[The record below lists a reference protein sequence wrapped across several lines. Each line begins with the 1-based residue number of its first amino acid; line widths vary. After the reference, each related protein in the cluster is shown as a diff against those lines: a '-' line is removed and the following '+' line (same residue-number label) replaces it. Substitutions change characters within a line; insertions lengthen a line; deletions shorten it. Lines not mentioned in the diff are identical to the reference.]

1 MVNNMGKKTEERKD
15 ENKQRKG
22 ISQTGARI
30 TVSTNPSLWW
40 EERKKIG
47 QPNPEDQER
56 GYREKQEKY
65 EQERQRGMQETVKQG
80 HEERYKPEKQMR
92 VEGEEKKDISQTKA
106 RKTVSTTP
114 SSWREERKGI
124 GQPNPQ
130 DQERGYREKQ
140 EKYEQERQRGMQET
154 ARQGHEERYKPEKQ
168 MRVEGEEKKDISQT
182 KARKTV
188 STTPSSW
195 WEERKGIGQP
205 NPQDQERGYREKQE
219 KYEQER
225 QRGMQETVRQ
235 GHEERY
241 KPEKQMRAE
250 GEEKKD
256 ISQIMFGSYTAVS
269 SMWQDSCLKL
279 YKTWFEST
287 NTLLEKAYLL
297 SKDTTPE
304 QYKEFY
310 TLWMDAYH
318 ETYGNL
324 FVQSMPPSKEV
335 LEYFF
340 QSANRNLNL
349 YKSWISTFE
358 KLSQKAKEL
367 SKQTADT
374 DANKE
379 FYDLWAKTYVK
390 AFDNFFV
397 NRPIAR
403 PFEEFLEPVKNA
415 TRLYADTFTILSKM
429 WMKSYSCSTGA
440 YMNK

>member
-114 SSWREERKGI
+114 SSWWEERKGI

-225 QRGMQETVRQ
+225 QRGMQETARQ

-241 KPEKQMRAE
+241 KPEKQMRVE

-256 ISQIMFGSYTAVS
+256 ICLLYTS
-269 SMWQDSCLKL
+269 
-279 YKTWFEST
+279 
-287 NTLLEKAYLL
+287 
-297 SKDTTPE
+297 
-304 QYKEFY
+304 
-310 TLWMDAYH
+310 
-318 ETYGNL
+318 
-324 FVQSMPPSKEV
+324 PSP
-335 LEYFF
+335 
-340 QSANRNLNL
+340 R
-349 YKSWISTFE
+349 
-358 KLSQKAKEL
+358 
-367 SKQTADT
+367 D
-374 DANKE
+374 
-379 FYDLWAKTYVK
+379 
-390 AFDNFFV
+390 
-397 NRPIAR
+397 
-403 PFEEFLEPVKNA
+403 
-415 TRLYADTFTILSKM
+415 
-429 WMKSYSCSTGA
+429 
-440 YMNK
+440 

>member
-106 RKTVSTTP
+106 RETVSTTP
-114 SSWREERKGI
+114 SSWWEERKGI

-154 ARQGHEERYKPEKQ
+154 VKQGHEERYKPEKQ

-225 QRGMQETVRQ
+225 QGGMQETVRQ

-440 YMNK
+440 YRDK

>member
-114 SSWREERKGI
+114 SSW
-124 GQPNPQ
+124 
-130 DQERGYREKQ
+130 
-140 EKYEQERQRGMQET
+140 
-154 ARQGHEERYKPEKQ
+154 
-168 MRVEGEEKKDISQT
+168 
-182 KARKTV
+182 
-188 STTPSSW
+188 

-225 QRGMQETVRQ
+225 QGGMQETVRQ

-440 YMNK
+440 YRDK

>member
-15 ENKQRKG
+15 VNKQRKG

-47 QPNPEDQER
+47 YPNPQDQER
-56 GYREKQEKY
+56 GYKEEQEKY
-65 EQERQRGMQETVKQG
+65 EQERQRAMQETVRQR

-92 VEGEEKKDISQTKA
+92 AEGEEKK
-106 RKTVSTTP
+106 
-114 SSWREERKGI
+114 G
-124 GQPNPQ
+124 
-130 DQERGYREKQ
+130 
-140 EKYEQERQRGMQET
+140 
-154 ARQGHEERYKPEKQ
+154 
-168 MRVEGEEKKDISQT
+168 ISQT

-205 NPQDQERGYREKQE
+205 NPEDQERGYREKQE

-241 KPEKQMRAE
+241 KPEKQMRVE

-269 SMWQDSCLKL
+269 RMWQDSCLKL

-287 NTLLEKAYLL
+287 NTLFEKAYLL

-310 TLWMDAYH
+310 TLWMDAYQ

-335 LEYFF
+335 LEYFLK
-340 QSANRNLNL
+340 SANRNLNL
-349 YKSWISTFE
+349 YKSWIATLE
-358 KLSQKAKEL
+358 KVSQKAMEL
-367 SKQTADT
+367 SKQTADPY
-374 DANKE
+374 ANK
-379 FYDLWAKTYVK
+379 
-390 AFDNFFV
+390 
-397 NRPIAR
+397 R
-403 PFEEFLEPVKNA
+403 
-415 TRLYADTFTILSKM
+415 IL
-429 WMKSYSCSTGA
+429 
-440 YMNK
+440 

>member
-1 MVNNMGKKTEERKD
+1 MGKNMGKKTEERKD
-15 ENKQRKG
+15 VNKQRKG

-30 TVSTNPSLWW
+30 TVSTTPSSWW
-40 EERKKIG
+40 EERKGIG

-56 GYREKQEKY
+56 VYREKQEKY
-65 EQERQRGMQETVKQG
+65 EQERMQETV
-80 HEERYKPEKQMR
+80 
-92 VEGEEKKDISQTKA
+92 
-106 RKTVSTTP
+106 
-114 SSWREERKGI
+114 
-124 GQPNPQ
+124 
-130 DQERGYREKQ
+130 
-140 EKYEQERQRGMQET
+140 
-154 ARQGHEERYKPEKQ
+154 RQGHEERYKPEKQ
-168 MRVEGEEKKDISQT
+168 MRAEGEEKKGISQT

-205 NPQDQERGYREKQE
+205 NPEDQERVYREKQE

-225 QRGMQETVRQ
+225 MQETVRQ

-241 KPEKQMRAE
+241 KPEKQIRVE

-256 ISQIMFGSYTAVS
+256 LSQIMFGSYTAVS
-269 SMWQDSCLKL
+269 RMWQDSCLKL

-287 NTLLEKAYLL
+287 NTLFEKAYLL
-297 SKDTTPE
+297 SKDATPE

-324 FVQSMPPSKEV
+324 FVQSMPPSKKV
-335 LEYFF
+335 LEYFL

-358 KLSQKAKEL
+358 KVSQKAMEL
-367 SKQTADT
+367 SKQTADP

-379 FYDLWAKTYVK
+379 FCDLWAKTYVK

>member
-1 MVNNMGKKTEERKD
+1 MGKNMGKKTEERKD
-15 ENKQRKG
+15 VNKQRKG

-30 TVSTNPSLWW
+30 
-40 EERKKIG
+40 
-47 QPNPEDQER
+47 
-56 GYREKQEKY
+56 
-65 EQERQRGMQETVKQG
+65 
-80 HEERYKPEKQMR
+80 
-92 VEGEEKKDISQTKA
+92 
-106 RKTVSTTP
+106 
-114 SSWREERKGI
+114 
-124 GQPNPQ
+124 
-130 DQERGYREKQ
+130 
-140 EKYEQERQRGMQET
+140 
-154 ARQGHEERYKPEKQ
+154 
-168 MRVEGEEKKDISQT
+168 
-182 KARKTV
+182 TV

-205 NPQDQERGYREKQE
+205 NPEDQERVYREKQE

-225 QRGMQETVRQ
+225 MQETVRQ

-241 KPEKQMRAE
+241 KPEKQIRVE

-256 ISQIMFGSYTAVS
+256 LSQIMFGSYTAVS
-269 SMWQDSCLKL
+269 RMWQDSCLKL

-287 NTLLEKAYLL
+287 NTLFEKAYLL
-297 SKDTTPE
+297 SKDATPE

-324 FVQSMPPSKEV
+324 FVQSMPPSKKV
-335 LEYFF
+335 LEYFL

-358 KLSQKAKEL
+358 KVSQKAMEL
-367 SKQTADT
+367 SKQTADP

-379 FYDLWAKTYVK
+379 FCDLWAKTYVK

>member
-1 MVNNMGKKTEERKD
+1 MVNNMGKKTEKKKD
-15 ENKQRKG
+15 KNKQRKG

-114 SSWREERKGI
+114 SSWWEERKGI

-225 QRGMQETVRQ
+225 QGGMQETARQ

-324 FVQSMPPSKEV
+324 FVQSMPPSREV

-429 WMKSYSCSTGA
+429 WMKSYS
-440 YMNK
+440 